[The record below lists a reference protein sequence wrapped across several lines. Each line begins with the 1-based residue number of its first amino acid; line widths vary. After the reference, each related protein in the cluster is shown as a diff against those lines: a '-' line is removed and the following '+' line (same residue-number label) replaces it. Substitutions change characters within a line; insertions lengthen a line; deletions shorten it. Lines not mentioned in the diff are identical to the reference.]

1 MENFNEEE
9 NFMELLEEYLDEE
22 EINSKL
28 QEDALEETKEKAKNQ
43 SESVFTV
50 EDAITIDRFV
60 HDYLNIQGDCS
71 KLYHSGL
78 KELESEY
85 VMGVDN
91 NFANKNPELVKDG
104 YLLLVIDAKNN
115 RGTYIN
121 PFYLERILN
130 KDEVEKEFSI
140 LSKKRVTDLQKLD
153 EYYLKYMDL
162 QQQIENNQKFYKVLE
177 EAHKVK
183 HYKRLVKER
192 RDN

>member
-9 NFMELLEEYLDEE
+9 SFMELLEQYIDED
-22 EINSKL
+22 EIKSKIDADI
-28 QEDALEETKEKAKNQ
+28 EDEIKEKTKTSTN
-43 SESVFTV
+43 SVFTID
-50 EDAITIDRFV
+50 DAITIDRFV

-91 NFANKNPELVKDG
+91 NFANKNPELVRDG

-121 PFYLERILN
+121 PFYLQKILN
-130 KDEVEKEFSI
+130 KDEVEKEFSV
-140 LSKKRVTDLQKLD
+140 LSKKRITDLEKLD

-162 QQQIENNQKFYKVLE
+162 QQQISNNQKFYKVLE

-192 RDN
+192 REY